1 MLRLLYGLLLL
12 IASAPALAN
21 PVTLNLKDADINA
34 LIASV
39 SEITGRNFIVDPRV
53 QGRVTVVSSRPLPS
67 DEIYTIFL
75 SILAVHGYAA
85 VPGEAATKIVPIAG
99 AKQEQIPNLGPLPI
113 DGDDQ
118 MVTQVLELR
127 HVAAAQLVP
136 LLRPLI
142 PADGHLAAYAPGNS
156 LIVSDR
162 VGNVRRI
169 TELVERMDQTGSI
182 SNEVITLEHAS
193 AEEVA
198 RLLRELIPGQQAE
211 GTLPPRVVADARS
224 NSLLLSGGDRARRQ
238 LRPLIAAL
246 DTPMIAAGNT
256 RVVYLRHARAEEL
269 LPVLQGLGQRL
280 QADAEDQ
287 ATGTRSAAVDIQAD
301 PTTNALVMTA
311 QPDAMQALQQVIEQL
326 DVRRAQVL
334 VEAAIVEIASDRV
347 AELGVQWFVD
357 GRDDGNVI
365 GLTNF
370 SSASF
375 NGLSLGDLA
384 RAIASGSIPSTVP
397 SGITAAL
404 GDFSGSTRF
413 AALLSALASDA
424 DTNILSTP
432 TLVTLD
438 NEEAEIIVG
447 QNVPFITG
455 TFTTPVGDGRETN
468 NPFQTIE
475 RQDVGL
481 TLRIRPQINEGGSVL
496 LGIDQEV
503 SQVAQTAAAL
513 TLAQGPTTNK
523 RSIRTNVLVEDS
535 QILVLGGLID
545 DTLTETEQK
554 VPGLGDIP
562 VLGNLFRYRQTSM
575 GKRNLM
581 IFLHPVILRDA
592 ATGSEQT
599 RFKYETIR
607 EAQQRAIDRAV
618 NLLPDARPA
627 QLPPLREPHER
638 GSLDAQRR
646 SGRESQPQSPEAA
659 QQDAQQ
665 RRREAEIQR
674 YNDAR

>member
-12 IASAPALAN
+12 IAATPTLAN
-21 PVTLNLKDADINA
+21 TVTLNLKDADINA

-53 QGRVTVVSSRPLPS
+53 RGQVTVVSSRPLPS
-67 DEIYTIFL
+67 DEIYAIFL

-85 VPGEAATKIVPIAG
+85 VPGEAATKIVPVAG
-99 AKQEQIPNLGPLPI
+99 AKQEQIPNLGTFPI

-118 MVTQVLELR
+118 MVTQVLALR

-169 TELVERMDQTGSI
+169 AELVERMDQAGSTG
-182 SNEVITLEHAS
+182 NEVITLEHAN

-198 RLLRELIPGQQAE
+198 RLLRELIPSQQAE
-211 GTLPPRVVADARS
+211 GALPPRVVADARS
-224 NSLLLSGGDRARRQ
+224 NSLLLSGGESARRQ

-246 DTPMIAAGNT
+246 DTPIVAAGNT

-280 QADAEDQ
+280 QADAEGQ
-287 ATGTRSAAVDIQAD
+287 TTGTRSTAVDIQAD
-301 PTTNALVMTA
+301 STTNALVVTA

-357 GRDDGNVI
+357 GSEDGNVV

-384 RAIASGSIPSTVP
+384 RAIASGSVPSSVP

-413 AALLSALASDA
+413 GALISALASDA

-455 TFTTPVGDGRETN
+455 TFTTPVGDGTQTN

-496 LGIDQEV
+496 LSIDQEV

-513 TLAQGPTTNK
+513 ALAQGPTTNK

-562 VLGNLFRYRQTSM
+562 LLGNLFRYRQTSM

-618 NLLPDARPA
+618 NLLPDAQPA
-627 QLPPLREPHER
+627 QLPPLRELDER

-665 RRREAEIQR
+665 RRRAAEIQR

>member
-34 LIASV
+34 LSASG

-53 QGRVTVVSSRPLPS
+53 QGRVSVVSSRPLPS
-67 DEIYTIFL
+67 NEIYAIFL

-99 AKQEQIPNLGPLPI
+99 AKQEQIPNLGTLPI

-156 LIVSDR
+156 LIISDR

-169 TELVERMDQTGSI
+169 AELVERMDQAGSTG
-182 SNEVITLEHAS
+182 NEIITLEHAG

-211 GTLPPRVVADARS
+211 GALPPRVVADARS
-224 NSLLLSGGDRARRQ
+224 NSLLLSGGETARRQ

-246 DTPMIAAGNT
+246 DTPMAAAGNT

-287 ATGTRSAAVDIQAD
+287 TTGTRSAAVDIQAD

-357 GRDDGNVI
+357 GSEDGNVI

-384 RAIASGSIPSTVP
+384 RAIASGSVPSTVP

-413 AALLSALASDA
+413 GALISALASDA

-455 TFTTPVGDGRETN
+455 TFTTPVGDGTQTN

-496 LGIDQEV
+496 LSIDQEV

-513 TLAQGPTTNK
+513 ALAQGPTTNK

-562 VLGNLFRYRQTSM
+562 LLGNLFRYRQTSM

-592 ATGSEQT
+592 EAGSEQT
-599 RFKYETIR
+599 RFKYEAIR
-607 EAQQRAIDRAV
+607 DTQQRAIERAV
-618 NLLPDARPA
+618 NLLPDAQPA
-627 QLPPLREPHER
+627 QLPPLRERHER
-638 GSLDAQRR
+638 GSLDTQRR
-646 SGRESQPQSPEAA
+646 SPESQSQSPEAA
-659 QQDAQQ
+659 QQDAEQ

>member
-127 HVAAAQLVP
+127 HVAAAQIVP

-280 QADAEDQ
+280 QADAENQ

>member
-280 QADAEDQ
+280 QADAENQ

>member
-1 MLRLLYGLLLL
+1 MSRLSCCLLLL
-12 IASAPALAN
+12 MPLIGLAN

-53 QGRVTVVSSRPLPS
+53 QGRVTVVSSKPLQS
-67 DEIYTIFL
+67 DELYDIFL

-85 VPGEAATKIVPIAG
+85 IPGEPATKIVPVAG
-99 AKQEQIPNLGPLPI
+99 AKQEQIPNLGTEPI

-118 MVTQVLELR
+118 MVSQVLQLR

-142 PADGHLAAYAPGNS
+142 PADGHLAAYAPGNT

-162 VGNVRRI
+162 AGNVRRI
-169 TELVERMDQTGSI
+169 AELVDRMDRAGSTG
-182 SNEVITLEHAS
+182 NEVVTLEHAG
-193 AEEVA
+193 AEEIA

-211 GTLPPRVVADARS
+211 GALPPRVVADARS
-224 NSLLLSGGDRARRQ
+224 NSLLLSGDDGARRQ
-238 LRPLIAAL
+238 LRQLIAAL
-246 DTPMIAAGNT
+246 DTPIAATGNT

-269 LPVLQGLGQRL
+269 LPVLQGLGRRL
-280 QADAEDQ
+280 ETDAQTEGQAAP
-287 ATGTRSAAVDIQAD
+287 GRSTAVDIQAD

-311 QPDAMQALQQVIEQL
+311 QPDTLLALEQVIEQL
-326 DVRRAQVL
+326 DIRRAQVL
-334 VEAAIVEIASDRV
+334 VEAAIVEVSSDRV
-347 AELGVQWFVD
+347 AELGVQWVVD
-357 GRDDGNVI
+357 GSQDGNAV
-365 GLTNF
+365 GFTNF

-384 RAIASGSIPSTVP
+384 RAIASGSVP
-397 SGITAAL
+397 SSLPSGVTAAI
-404 GDFSGSTRF
+404 GDFSGTTRF
-413 AALLSALASDA
+413 GALISALASDA

-447 QNVPFITG
+447 QNVPFVTG
-455 TFTTPVGDGRETN
+455 TFTTPVGDGDQIR

-496 LGIDQEV
+496 LAIDQEV

-513 TLAQGPTTNK
+513 ALAQGPTTNK

-592 ATGSEQT
+592 QAGSEQT
-599 RFKYETIR
+599 RFKYDTIR
-607 EAQQRAIDRAV
+607 AAQQRAAERGV
-618 NLLPDARPA
+618 NLLPDTEPA
-627 QLPPLREPHER
+627 LLPPLPEARER
-638 GSLDAQRR
+638 GTLD
-646 SGRESQPQSPEAA
+646 
-659 QQDAQQ
+659 
-665 RRREAEIQR
+665 IQR
-674 YNDAR
+674 QPLEPSAPGTEAHGDAEYDSTIMQYNNAR

>member
-127 HVAAAQLVP
+127 HVAAAQIVP